1 MSHLTLFLAFV
12 AAAALLTITPGLD
25 TVMVMRT
32 ASVEGRKPAAM
43 AAAGIALG
51 CLIWGGAVSLGLG
64 ALLQA
69 SQLAYAV
76 VKLAG
81 AAYLLWLGVNLLIRP
96 RRHLDISA
104 DIGQKGQSDAF
115 RRGFLTNLLNP
126 KMGVFYVTF
135 LPQFVPAGA
144 PVAAYTF
151 FLAGVHVL
159 LAFIW
164 FAMLIAAT
172 ERLSGYLRRPG
183 AVPMLDRLTGA
194 LFIGFGLKLATSSA
208 GR

>member
-1 MSHLTLFLAFV
+1 MTNLPLFLAFV

-25 TVMVMRT
+25 TVMVLRT
-32 ASVEGRKPAAM
+32 AGVEGRKSAAM
-43 AAAGIALG
+43 AAGGIALG

-69 SQLAYAV
+69 SQMAYTV

-81 AAYLLWLGVNLLIRP
+81 AAYLLWLGINLLIRP
-96 RRHLDISA
+96 RKTLEMNGETPTRS
-104 DIGQKGQSDAF
+104 GQDAF
-115 RRGFLTNLLNP
+115 GRGFLTNLLNP

-164 FAMLIAAT
+164 FALLIAAT
-172 ERLSGYLRRPG
+172 VPLAGFLRRPG
-183 AVPMLDRLTGA
+183 AVPMLDRLTGG
-194 LFIGFGLKLATSSA
+194 LFVAFGLRLAISPVA
-208 GR
+208 R